1 MDIMMPEMDGQTAV
15 QEIRALEGAAGFF
28 STSGARIIMVTALD
42 DVKMSSN
49 PSVPYA
55 MHMYSKRDVATLLT
69 QLKSLQLVPKGD
81 GRLTLS
87 CGRTVISIRPAAFL
101 SEDAGYS
108 INTSQV
114 VKVFD
119 VI

>member
-42 DVKMSSN
+42 DVKNVVKSFRALCDAYVFKTGRRDTS
-49 PSVPYA
+49 YA
-55 MHMYSKRDVATLLT
+55 VEIAE
-69 QLKSLQLVPKGD
+69 LVPKGD

-87 CGRTVISIRPAAFL
+87 CGRTVISIRPAAF
-101 SEDAGYS
+101 
-108 INTSQV
+108 
-114 VKVFD
+114 
-119 VI
+119 